1 VCLKDIGRRR
11 KRQTEFFLFFLL
23 EAKKEFTALR
33 GVPERHREEKKKIT

>member
-11 KRQTEFFLFFLL
+11 KGKLNFFLFFLL

-33 GVPERHREEKKKIT
+33 SVPERHREEEKR